1 MSKNNLRPTA
11 GNLKKLEQLL
21 ENLGYKII
29 YEKGTFQSGYCL
41 VNARKMIVMN
51 KFYKTDMRVSNLLKI
66 LAELQPK
73 PEQLAEE
80 QQAFLASLPL
90 NEQHVGD

>member
-66 LAELQPK
+66 LAELQVK
-73 PEQLAEE
+73 SEQLAED
-80 QQAFLASLPL
+80 QRAFFNSLPID
-90 NEQHVGD
+90 EYADD

>member
-1 MSKNNLRPTA
+1 MSKKNLRPTA

-21 ENLGYKII
+21 ENLGYRII

-51 KFYKTDMRVSNLLKI
+51 KFYKTDMRVNTLLKI
-66 LAELQPK
+66 LAELQPTAD
-73 PEQLAEE
+73 QFDEE
-80 QQAFLASLPL
+80 QQAFYASLPL
-90 NEQHVGD
+90 SEYVDE

>member
-1 MSKNNLRPTA
+1 MSKKNLRPTA

-21 ENLGYKII
+21 ESLGYKII

-41 VNARKMIVMN
+41 VNERKMIVMN
-51 KFYKTDMRVSNLLKI
+51 KFYKTDMRISSLLKI

-73 PEQLAEE
+73 LEQIEEE
-80 QQAFLASLPL
+80 QQAFYESLSL
-90 NEQHVGD
+90 SEYGGD

>member
-1 MSKNNLRPTA
+1 MSKKNLRPTA

-51 KFYKTDMRVSNLLKI
+51 KFYKTDMRVNNLLKI
-66 LAELQPK
+66 LAELQPASDQF
-73 PEQLAEE
+73 EEE
-80 QQAFLASLPL
+80 QQVFFNSLPISA
-90 NEQHVGD
+90 HVGD

>member
-1 MSKNNLRPTA
+1 MSKKTLRPTA

-51 KFYKTDMRVSNLLKI
+51 KFYKTDMRVNNLLKI
-66 LAELQPK
+66 LAELQPASDQF
-73 PEQLAEE
+73 EEE
-80 QQAFLASLPL
+80 QQAFFNSLPIS
-90 NEQHVGD
+90 EHVGD

>member
-1 MSKNNLRPTA
+1 MSKKNLRPTA

-41 VNARKMIVMN
+41 VNERKMIVMN
-51 KFYKTDMRVSNLLKI
+51 KFYKTDMRVNSLLKI
-66 LAELQPK
+66 LAELQPS
-73 PEQLAEE
+73 PDQFEE
-80 QQAFLASLPL
+80 VQRDFYQSLSL
-90 NEQHVGD
+90 N